1 MKALIFSDSHGGVS
15 SMADFCLEN
24 PDAELIIFAGDMQ
37 SDIKELMELFPKKR
51 YEIVRGNND
60 YFCSEVP
67 YDRVFKFGDKCIFLT
82 HGHRYNVKS
91 GVYSLYLAAREK
103 GADICIFGHTHMKF
117 KEAEGDVILF
127 NPGSARKSCG
137 ILEVCDGEVRLDF
150 L

>member
-37 SDIKELMELFPKKR
+37 SDIEELMELFPKKR
-51 YEIVRGNND
+51 YEFVRGNND
-60 YFCSEVP
+60 YFCSDVP
-67 YDRVFKFGDKCIFLT
+67 YDRVFKFEEKCIFLT

-91 GVYSLYLAAREK
+91 GLYSISLAAKEK
-103 GADICIFGHTHMKF
+103 GADICIFGHTHIKF
-117 KEAEGDVILF
+117 NEKDGNVILF
-127 NPGSARKSCG
+127 NPGSARRSCG
-137 ILEVCDGEVRLDF
+137 LLEVQGGEVRLEF